1 MRSGWQCQ
9 TGQVEDEKKSNSSP
23 HRKLSMGQRS
33 TLHNQKA
40 LGVKSVTAAVGLVV
54 QWYLYMCVCVCGG
67 GGCMYVDL
75 FLSHNC

>member
-1 MRSGWQCQ
+1 
-9 TGQVEDEKKSNSSP
+9 
-23 HRKLSMGQRS
+23 MGQRS
-33 TLHNQKA
+33 APHNQKA
-40 LGVKSVTAAVGLVV
+40 LGVKSVTAVVGLVV